1 MANIINLPVSIGEG
15 LDKLTILDIKMKKI
29 KDERLNDVKKEYD
42 ILNTKLENYKINYY
56 FFYNILMN
64 INENIWNMQD
74 IFRETKS
81 IETQN
86 ELCKKIISENDNRF
100 RVKKKI
106 NNLTNSELKE
116 QKGYHPKVAFVQT
129 QQGLG
134 DNICAIGMIRYL
146 STQYDKVIVP
156 CRYPNKKNMELFY
169 SDDNDIILT
178 EHYHDKEVSPNAG
191 CDKEYFKKLTN
202 DMDLYMCGG
211 HRIDNN
217 LNKLSHHSWNELP
230 ICHYKDVNI
239 NINYFWKYFYIA
251 NNNNSKIFYLKYLT
265 ENNYIFIHNKS
276 STGEDFSM
284 DYISK
289 KFNIDKNIT
298 IFINPDI
305 NYYSSENKFY
315 NIAKSFL
322 NLPIIYYVDTIIN
335 ANKIFMTD
343 SCFFCLALNLPIVT
357 KQCYY
362 KGRNNKNYQHMFKN
376 IELLNSL
383 NKPIFKQFN

>member
-1 MANIINLPVSIGEG
+1 MANIINLPISIGEG

-29 KDERLNDVKKEYD
+29 KDERLNDVKKEYN
-42 ILNTKLENYKINYY
+42 ILNSQLQDYRNNYY

-64 INENIWNMQD
+64 INENIWDMQD

-106 NNLTNSELKE
+106 NNLTNSALKE
-116 QKGYHPKVAFVQT
+116 QKGYHPKVAFVKT
-129 QQGLG
+129 QQGIG

-146 STQYDKVIVP
+146 STQYDKVLVP
-156 CRYPNKKNMELFY
+156 CRHPNKKNMELFY
-169 SDDNDIILT
+169 SDDNDIILI

-191 CDKEYFKKLTN
+191 CSKEDFKKLTN
-202 DMDLYMCGG
+202 GMDLYMCGG

-217 LNKLSHHSWNELP
+217 LNKLSHHSWTELP

-239 NINYFWKYFYIA
+239 NINYFWEYFYIA
-251 NNNNSKIFYLKYLT
+251 NNNYSKEIFNNFLFK
-265 ENNYIFIHNKS
+265 NNYIFIHNKS
-276 STGEDFSM
+276 SNGEDFSM

-289 KFNIDKNIT
+289 KFNIDKNTT

-305 NYYSSENKFY
+305 NYYSSKNKFY
-315 NIAKSFL
+315 NTAKSFL
-322 NLPIIYYVDTIIN
+322 NLPIIYYVDIIIN
-335 ANKIFMTD
+335 ANSIFMTD

-362 KGRNNKNYQHMFKN
+362 KGRHNRNYQHMFKN